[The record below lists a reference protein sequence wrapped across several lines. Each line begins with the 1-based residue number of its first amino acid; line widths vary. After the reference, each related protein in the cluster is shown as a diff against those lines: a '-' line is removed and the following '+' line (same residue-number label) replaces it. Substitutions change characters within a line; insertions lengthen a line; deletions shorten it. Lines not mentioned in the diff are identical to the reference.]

1 MTNSN
6 TIAKSLNPILSLEG
20 KNNFQKFFLIEKD
33 GNIKER
39 IILFINNI
47 KLREDVICFHFL
59 SRYIQ
64 IFIEKRTGIK
74 FVSRDDPWDFQIE
87 LSNSEKLT
95 IEITSIAD
103 EVDLFKTFKYQERIS
118 ERSNFKKLEFHELV
132 KLNNLFPQRD
142 IQKEIDKLRINKVK
156 NNQLVSNPYYG
167 KSFFFESSISDNL
180 ESFEKIL
187 KKSIDKKTEKTHSNK
202 QNLILIIDNRT
213 VTYELEDI
221 ISYLGNMDDYFD
233 NLPFK
238 EVWLYTGYYSDFDG
252 NNAEYSFVPLKL
264 DLLKLDKLKIKLKL

>member
-64 IFIEKRTGIK
+64 VFIEKRTGIK

-180 ESFEKIL
+180 ECFEKIL

-221 ISYLGNMDDYFD
+221 ISYLGNMNDYFN

-264 DLLKLDKLKIKLKL
+264 DELKLDKLKIKLKL